1 MLPAPLRGIVTPLI
15 TPLLKKGGIDSESLA
30 RLVEHTIAGGIH
42 GLFLLG
48 TTGEGPAMSRAL
60 RVAMVEQTCKLVRE
74 RVPVLVGITDTSYD
88 EALIMAR
95 TAAEAGA
102 SAVVSAGPLYYQVS
116 QKLLLQYFKRL
127 AAESPLPL
135 VLYNMPSCTQV
146 RIPSG
151 TVLRAAEERNIAGMK
166 DSSGDM
172 AYFHQ
177 LLRGLQKR
185 PEFTLLVGPEELMA
199 ESVLMG
205 AHGGVNGGSNLWPR
219 LYTTLYEAARS
230 GNLAVVARL
239 QPVVVEACGRLFD
252 AGSYGEHYLEGLKY
266 AAHLLGLCSPAV
278 SMPYGQL
285 SDSGKREIEQV
296 VAEIGEKARAVE
308 AKITTHM

>member
-1 MLPAPLRGIVTPLI
+1 M
-15 TPLLKKGGIDSESLA
+15 TPLLKNGGIDSESLA
-30 RLVEHTIAGGIH
+30 RLIEHTIAGGIH

-48 TTGEGPAMSRAL
+48 TTGEGPAISRAL

-88 EALIMAR
+88 EALIMAKQ
-95 TAAEAGA
+95 AAEAGA

-116 QKLLLQYFKRL
+116 QELLLQYFKRL

-146 RIPSG
+146 RIHSG

-177 LLRGLQKR
+177 LLSGLQRR

-230 GNLAVVARL
+230 GDLAAVTRL
-239 QPVVVEACGRLFD
+239 QPVVVEVCGRIFD

-266 AAHLLGLCSPAV
+266 AAHLLGLCSPTV

-285 SDSGKREIEQV
+285 SGSGKREIERA
-296 VAEIGEKARAVE
+296 VAEIGEKARAIE